1 MWIKCWYF
9 LNSKKAF
16 DLRVFLCLISP
27 PEFYS
32 LALVDTWRF
41 SRCTRSLDRQVT
53 WRVGGAL
60 SHKIITLPSLIVIGV
75 VKLEMHLFANIT
87 WLHDRWVMWLD
98 GCDQLNL
105 SYILLKLVVIALAKV
120 EIKLFFAYHVIT
132 WLMINESHD
141 SVGEIRNHKGYSKSN
156 RTQWQKYIYITN
168 WGKLVLQIGAALFY
182 YKLGQTLLLTG
193 AATLL
198 QIRASVVTNWDSY

>member
-41 SRCTRSLDRQVT
+41 SRCTWSLDRQVT

-60 SHKIITLPSLIVIGV
+60 SHKLITLPSLIVIGV
-75 VKLEMHLFANIT
+75 VKLEMYLSANMT
-87 WLHDRWVMWLD
+87 WLHDRWVTWLD

-105 SYILLKLVVIALAKV
+105 SHILLRLVVIALDEM
-120 EIKLFFAYHVIT
+120 EIKLFLHIT
-132 WLMINESHD
+132 WSHD
-141 SVGEIRNHKGYSKSN
+141 QWVTWLGGWDILILNHKGYSKN
-156 RTQWQKYIYITN
+156 K
-168 WGKLVLQIGAALFY
+168 
-182 YKLGQTLLLTG
+182 
-193 AATLL
+193 
-198 QIRASVVTNWDSY
+198 RAQ